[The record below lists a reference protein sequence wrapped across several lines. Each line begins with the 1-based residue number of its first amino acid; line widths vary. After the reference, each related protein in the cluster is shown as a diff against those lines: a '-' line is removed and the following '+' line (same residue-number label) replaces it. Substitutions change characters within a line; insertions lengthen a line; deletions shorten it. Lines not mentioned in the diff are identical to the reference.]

1 MGMHIPNKNLA
12 FVQSLDKCKE
22 IVKNELETKY
32 VVFWGVVDKY
42 KNNIIM
48 RLTTSRTC
56 LKFHVHH

>member
-32 VVFWGVVDKY
+32 VVF
-42 KNNIIM
+42 
-48 RLTTSRTC
+48 
-56 LKFHVHH
+56 